1 MLLLCPHCL
10 VLEAAYVTWDGEGG
24 KKPLNKM
31 KPLSV
36 SNFGLLM
43 SPKAKKAHSSSK
55 GLSGGH
61 PIRGRASG
69 TPLRAAEGSVERS
82 LKDAKMCNCLSPD
95 QAAEHTG
102 VLLQSPPQ
110 VCLESKSRGTLALLF
125 IQQLPGL
132 NEKLLPKAA

>member
-1 MLLLCPHCL
+1 MCL
-10 VLEAAYVTWDGEGG
+10 ISAYWYLQ
-24 KKPLNKM
+24 KQ
-31 KPLSV
+31 
-36 SNFGLLM
+36 
-43 SPKAKKAHSSSK
+43 K

-61 PIRGRASG
+61 PVQGWAAG

-82 LKDAKMCNCLSPD
+82 LKGAKTCNCLSPD

-110 VCLESKSRGTLALLF
+110 VRLESKPRGTLALLF

-132 NEKLLPKAA
+132 NEKLLPKAAWILPLWALQQI